1 MMLTLQV
8 NEKMNIAIGANPSEF
23 EMLKAKFT
31 RIELQHAPPGGLAY
45 FTVQLGSIMLIV
57 TEVGR

>member
-1 MMLTLQV
+1 M

-31 RIELQHAPPGGLAY
+31 RIELHNAPPGGLAY
-45 FTVQLGSIMLIV
+45 FNVQLGSIMLTV